1 MERTQ
6 LELEG
11 AVSLKRNQLLDALSQ
26 HVFNDLPTHLIRIYD
41 MKILSRTDLW
51 EDLRASFQGLSSAEL
66 LALQSPKV
74 CTTISY
80 SSFRALVYR
89 TC

>member
-11 AVSLKRNQLLDALSQ
+11 AVSLKRNQLLDTLSQ
-26 HVFNDLPTHLIRIYD
+26 HVFDDLPAHLIRVND

-51 EDLRASFQGLSSAEL
+51 EDLRASIQGLSSADL
-66 LALQSPKV
+66 LALRSPKV
-74 CTTISY
+74 CTTISS
-80 SSFRALVYR
+80 SSFRALVYK